1 VVEDTSGKARDSRY
15 LESTE
20 HKRRIVVVSVVYV
33 EEDMIPARMYEREP
47 EVAVA
52 NLGPLDVAGS
62 HATELIERV

>member
-1 VVEDTSGKARDSRY
+1 VVGDTSGKARDSRY
-15 LESTE
+15 LGSTA
-20 HKRRIVVVSVVYV
+20 HKRRIIAVSVVDV

-62 HATELIERV
+62 HATELIERI